1 MRVNI
6 LCSIDK
12 RPSGPN
18 RQLLEYGN
26 HLCSKGHDIAV
37 IKPVIRRYPRKKKDS
52 FEIKLGEIAHF
63 ISGKRVRPIKKLPW
77 IDIKCPVKIIPSI
90 DERYLGEAEIVF
102 FSMESSLPMVEK
114 LPERCGKK
122 VMRVCSILYAERV
135 SYIPENIYIIAIST
149 LVKKV
154 LEERLQREAPVLLN
168 AVNTKMFAKDI
179 PRGEPKTIGMVYY
192 PNNWHKGMDDGFWVM
207 EQLHQRYPFLKFQVA
222 GEWRERDIPP
232 FVKFIDGKKKN
243 NLLNFYKDTDILIA
257 SCIKEAFL
265 NPPMEAMASRCAV
278 VTTEVGAIPD
288 YTIPDKT
295 AIVVQPKDKEG
306 ILKGVI
312 ALLENNDYFRSV
324 SEEGYKKIQEF
335 SVEAQGDKLERILSE
350 RLKT

>member
-26 HLCSKGHDIAV
+26 HLCSKGHDISV

-63 ISGKRVRPIKKLPW
+63 ISGKRVRAIKKLPW

-122 VMRVCSILYAERV
+122 IMRVCSILYA
-135 SYIPENIYIIAIST
+135 
-149 LVKKV
+149 
-154 LEERLQREAPVLLN
+154 
-168 AVNTKMFAKDI
+168 
-179 PRGEPKTIGMVYY
+179 
-192 PNNWHKGMDDGFWVM
+192 
-207 EQLHQRYPFLKFQVA
+207 
-222 GEWRERDIPP
+222 
-232 FVKFIDGKKKN
+232 
-243 NLLNFYKDTDILIA
+243 
-257 SCIKEAFL
+257 
-265 NPPMEAMASRCAV
+265 
-278 VTTEVGAIPD
+278 
-288 YTIPDKT
+288 
-295 AIVVQPKDKEG
+295 
-306 ILKGVI
+306 
-312 ALLENNDYFRSV
+312 
-324 SEEGYKKIQEF
+324 
-335 SVEAQGDKLERILSE
+335 
-350 RLKT
+350 

>member
-1 MRVNI
+1 MKVNI

-12 RPSGPN
+12 NPSAMN
-18 RQLLEYGN
+18 RQFLEIGN
-26 HLCSKGHDIAV
+26 YLYSKGHDIAV
-37 IKPVIRRYPRKKKDS
+37 IKPVRMRYPRKKKDS

-90 DERYLGEAEIVF
+90 DERYLGKSDIIFYSHNSFVPF
-102 FSMESSLPMVEK
+102 IIK
-114 LPERCGKK
+114 LTGIKIMRINWIPED
-122 VMRVCSILYAERV
+122 SIF
-135 SYIPENIYIIAIST
+135 IPENISIVAVST

-154 LEERLQREAPVLLN
+154 LEERLQREVFLLVN
-168 AVNTKMFAKDI
+168 FINTKVFNNPY
-179 PRGEPKTIGMVYY
+179 PRKTIQTIGMFFYNKK
-192 PNNWHKGMDDGFWVM
+192 PTHKGMDDGFWVM

-222 GEWRERDIPP
+222 GEWKERDIPS
-232 FVKFIDGKKKN
+232 FVQFIDSKKQE
-243 NLLNFYKDTDILIA
+243 NLLNFYKDTDILIYTSKRDA
-257 SCIKEAFL
+257 CP

-278 VTTEVGAIPD
+278 VTTEVGGIAD

-335 SVEAQGDKLERILSE
+335 SVEAQGDKLERILSDI
-350 RLKT
+350 LKK

>member
-1 MRVNI
+1 MKVNI

-26 HLCSKGHDIAV
+26 HLCSKGHDISV
-37 IKPVIRRYPRKKKDS
+37 IKPVIRRYSKNKTES
-52 FEIKLGEIAHF
+52 LEMKLGEIFHF
-63 ISGKRVRPIKKLPW
+63 ISGKRVRAIKKLPW
-77 IDIKCPVKIIPSI
+77 IDVKCTVKIIPSI
-90 DERYLGEAEIVF
+90 DERYLGEAEILF
-102 FSMESSLPMVEK
+102 FSMQSSLPMVEK

-122 VMRVCSILYAERV
+122 VMRVCSILYAEKV

-149 LVKKV
+149 LVKRV
-154 LEERLQREAPVLLN
+154 LEERLQREVPLLLN
-168 AVNTKMFAKDI
+168 GVNTKMFTNDI

-207 EQLHQRYPFLKFQVA
+207 EQLYQRYPFLKFQVA
-222 GEWRERDIPP
+222 GEWRERDIPS

-243 NLLNFYKDTDILIA
+243 NLLNFYKDTDILVFP
-257 SCIKEAFL
+257 STKEASP

-278 VTTEVGAIPD
+278 VITEVGGISD
-288 YTIPDKT
+288 YTIADKT
-295 AIVVQPKDKEG
+295 AIVVQPEDREG

-312 ALLENNDYFRSV
+312 AFLENNDYFRSV
-324 SEEGYKKIQEF
+324 SESGYKKIQEF